1 MIREITENERKEFDK
16 LAIHPLQSWAWG
28 EFRKKTGVSVL
39 RLGRYINE
47 KLAETAQITFHPIPK
62 LPWRVGYW
70 PKGIIP
76 SPEMMK
82 AVITES
88 RKRKA
93 ILVKMEPNIIRDK
106 DTGNRLE
113 EIQRQFKIVE
123 GKPMFTKWSFWLDLK
138 PTEENIL
145 AGMKQKT
152 RYNTRL
158 AERKGVKISEDNSET
173 AFEEYFK
180 LTEETMKRQGFY
192 AHTHRYHQLMFET
205 LKEAKIAHL
214 FKAEYEGKTLATWIV
229 FILNGV
235 IYYPYGA
242 STRDDKNVF
251 ASNLLMWEMIKY
263 GKKNGSELFDMWGS
277 LPPKYDPRDPW
288 AGFHRFKEGYGGEL
302 VEFLGTYDLM
312 TDPKLYWLYRA
323 GNDYLRWW
331 FLKLKASFSK
341 K

>member
-1 MIREITENERKEFDK
+1 MIREVTEKEKKEFDK
-16 LAIHPLQSWAWG
+16 LAIHPMQSWEWG

-39 RLGRYINE
+39 RLGRFDND
-47 KLAETAQITFHPIPK
+47 KLVETAQITFHPIPK

-76 SPEMMK
+76 SAEMMK
-82 AVITES
+82 TVIAEA

-93 ILVKMEPNIIRDK
+93 ILVKMEPNIIRSK
-106 DTGNRLE
+106 VTGERLE

-123 GKPMFTKWSFWLDLK
+123 GKPMFTKWSFWLDLT
-138 PTEENIL
+138 PAEEKIL

-158 AERKGVKISEDNSET
+158 AERKGVKIVEDNSEA
-173 AFEEYFK
+173 AFEEYWK
-180 LTEETMKRQGFY
+180 LTEETTRRQGFY
-192 AHTHRYHQLMFET
+192 AHTKRYHQLMFET
-205 LKEAKIAHL
+205 LRESGIAHM
-214 FKAEYEGKTLATWIV
+214 FRAIYEEKTLATWIV
-229 FILNGV
+229 FLLNGV

-263 GKKNGSELFDMWGS
+263 GKKNGSKLFDMWGS
-277 LPPKYDPRDPW
+277 LPPKYDPKDPW
-288 AGFHRFKEGYGGEL
+288 AGFHRFKEGYGGDL

-312 TDPKLYWLYRA
+312 VDPKLYWLYRA

-331 FLKLKASFSK
+331 FLKLKARFSK